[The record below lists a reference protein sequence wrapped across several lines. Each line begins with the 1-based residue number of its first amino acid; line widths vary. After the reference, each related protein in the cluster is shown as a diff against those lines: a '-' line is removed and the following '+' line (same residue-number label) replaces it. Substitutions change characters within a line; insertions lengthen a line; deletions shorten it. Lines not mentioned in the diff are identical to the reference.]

1 MIEATG
7 VSLKNR
13 LDDISLRVETGKIT
27 ALLGL
32 DGAGKT
38 SLLDALAGVAELDA
52 GSLNAPVSAYMTQKS
67 PLFEEMTVRANLK
80 FTCDLEGL
88 GHARSDER
96 IRAIASQTGL
106 DEYLDKPA
114 SALSLPLR
122 RRAAL
127 ALALIPEGEN
137 RLLDEPTRDLDSG
150 DALRLRKTIRE
161 LRAGRAI
168 VLATRSVTE
177 AERLADEILVMRQG
191 RVIARCQPGRLDEM
205 ARDEHVYSARLA
217 DDPEKVRAAGAGK
230 VESQNGYVEARFPC
244 EDPAGLLAGLVE
256 KGLHVLEFGPAKLDL
271 EDMICALDADAYAGE
286 ADEA

>member
-127 ALALIPEGEN
+127 ALA
-137 RLLDEPTRDLDSG
+137 
-150 DALRLRKTIRE
+150 
-161 LRAGRAI
+161 
-168 VLATRSVTE
+168 
-177 AERLADEILVMRQG
+177 DEILVMRQG